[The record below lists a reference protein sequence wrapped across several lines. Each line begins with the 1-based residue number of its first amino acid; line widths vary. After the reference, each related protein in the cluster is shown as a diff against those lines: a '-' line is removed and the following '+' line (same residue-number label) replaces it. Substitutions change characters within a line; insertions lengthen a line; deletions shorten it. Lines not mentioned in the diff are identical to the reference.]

1 MTIYDI
7 FPLQHLGDEFIGF
20 ITLLALSSERLLV
33 IMTIL
38 PATADNV
45 LKGTLRNGAAAVWC
59 LFVACGQQALIP
71 QLRGAF
77 LVIVC
82 TKEAVIGLV
91 LGIAA
96 STVFW
101 AAEAIGTYVDDVAG
115 FNNVQMQNPS
125 TGTQTSLMGT
135 LFGQLTIASFW
146 LLGGMMFLLGALYE
160 SYAWWPLGSFD
171 PVPAPLLEMFAQA
184 RLDMLMNMIARIA
197 TPMMVMV
204 LLIDLCL
211 AFVTR
216 SAQKLDLMS
225 ISQPLKGAVA
235 VLIVAVLAGS
245 FVTEMRGQISLAGLA
260 QQVRQL
266 GERSSRDTR
275 PGGGAAAASGASGA
289 SGASAP
295 SEAPRTPG
303 VFGATSITSVR

>member
-1 MTIYDI
+1 MTTYDI

-20 ITLLALSSERLLV
+20 IVLLALSSERLLV

-45 LKGTLRNGAAAVWC
+45 MKGPLRSGAAALWC

-77 LVIVC
+77 LVFAC
-82 TKEAVIGLV
+82 AKEAVIGLV

-115 FNNVQMQNPS
+115 FNNVQMQNPGS
-125 TGTQTSLMGT
+125 GTQTSLMAT
-135 LFGQLTIASFW
+135 LFGQLTIAAFW
-146 LLGGMMFLLGALYE
+146 MLGGMTFLLGALYE

-171 PVPAPLLEMFAQA
+171 PVPAPLLALFAQA

-197 TPMMVMV
+197 APMMAM
-204 LLIDLCL
+204 LLLVDLGL
-211 AFVTR
+211 AFVSR
-216 SAQKLDLMS
+216 SAQKLDPMS
-225 ISQPLKGAVA
+225 IGQPLKGAIA
-235 VLIVAVLAGS
+235 VLIVAVLAGN

-266 GERSSRDTR
+266 AGH
-275 PGGGAAAASGASGA
+275 
-289 SGASAP
+289 
-295 SEAPRTPG
+295 
-303 VFGATSITSVR
+303 

>member
-1 MTIYDI
+1 MTTYDI

-20 ITLLALSSERLLV
+20 IVLLALSSERLLV

-45 LKGTLRNGAAAVWC
+45 MKGPLRSGAAAVWC
-59 LFVACGQQALIP
+59 LFLACGQQALLP
-71 QLRGAF
+71 QLHGAF
-77 LVIVC
+77 LVIAC
-82 TKEAVIGLV
+82 AKEAVIGVV

-125 TGTQTSLMGT
+125 SGTQTSLMAT

-146 LLGGMMFLLGALYE
+146 LLGGMTFLLGALYE

-171 PVPAPLLEMFAQA
+171 PVPAPLLAMFAQS
-184 RLDMLMNMIARIA
+184 RLDQLMNTVARIA
-197 TPMMVMV
+197 TPMMAM
-204 LLIDLCL
+204 LLLVDLGL
-211 AFVTR
+211 AFVSR

-225 ISQPLKGAVA
+225 VSQPLKGALA

-245 FVTEMRGQISLAGLA
+245 FVSELRGQISLAGLA
-260 QQVRQL
+260 QQVKQL
-266 GERSSRDTR
+266 AGR
-275 PGGGAAAASGASGA
+275 
-289 SGASAP
+289 
-295 SEAPRTPG
+295 
-303 VFGATSITSVR
+303 

>member
-1 MTIYDI
+1 MRMTTYDI

-20 ITLLALSSERLLV
+20 IVLLALSSERLLV

-45 LKGTLRNGAAAVWC
+45 LKGPLRSGAAAIWC
-59 LFVACGQQALIP
+59 LFVACGQQVLIP

-77 LVIVC
+77 LVIAC
-82 TKEAVIGLV
+82 AKEAVIGVV

-125 TGTQTSLMGT
+125 SGTQTSLMAT
-135 LFGQLTIASFW
+135 LLGQLTIASFW
-146 LLGGMMFLLGALYE
+146 MLGGMTFLLGALYE
-160 SYAWWPLGSFD
+160 SYAWWPLGSFN

-184 RLDMLMNMIARIA
+184 RLDMLMNMVARIA
-197 TPMMVMV
+197 TPMMAM
-204 LLIDLCL
+204 LLLVDLGL
-211 AFVTR
+211 AFVSR

-225 ISQPLKGAVA
+225 VSQPLKGVIA

-245 FVTEMRGQISLAGLA
+245 FVSEMRGQISLAGLA
-260 QQVRQL
+260 QQVKQL
-266 GERSSRDTR
+266 AGR
-275 PGGGAAAASGASGA
+275 
-289 SGASAP
+289 
-295 SEAPRTPG
+295 
-303 VFGATSITSVR
+303 